1 MGPRPG
7 PWRGH
12 LNSLDLTTA
21 LGRAVTAVW
30 GDLPARVQHD
40 LFESAVRLSG
50 EGAREPLAAFLHHV
64 HPRTTAGEKSRAV
77 PEPDSLGG

>member
-1 MGPRPG
+1 MKSE
-7 PWRGH
+7 
-12 LNSLDLTTA
+12 NLTNV

-30 GDLPARVQHD
+30 GDLPASVQHE

-50 EGAREPLAAFLHHV
+50 EASREPLATFLHHA
-64 HPRTTAGEKSRAV
+64 HPRTADGVKARAM